1 MVDLAISVGQTQTP
15 EAVLFWVLAPLTVAA
30 ALAMLLV
37 KKAVHSAILMASVMI
52 NLAIFYIAQ
61 DALFLGIVQIV
72 VYTGAVMML
81 FLFILMLVGV
91 DSSDSLTETI
101 PGLRP
106 IAITAAVGFGGLMV
120 SLIGRA
126 TLGRSAIGLEAANS
140 NGNVKGIA
148 QLLFSTYVWPF
159 EVVSALL
166 ITAALGAMV
175 LAHHQSLQLRPTQR
189 QLSTQRFRGA
199 SLANAAGL
207 PAPGVFARHNA
218 VDVPAL
224 LPDGTPAA
232 NSINATLQARGD
244 MLTSGTFELGKVDT
258 SKGEEKLMDAANY
271 LYLSALLFTIGAVGV
286 VVRRN
291 AIVVFM
297 CVELMLN
304 AANLAFVTF
313 SRINGDLNGQVVA
326 FFTMVVAACEV
337 VVGLAI
343 IVTIYRSRRSASVDD
358 ASLLKR

>member
-1 MVDLAISVGQTQTP
+1 MLDLAISVGQTQTP

-30 ALAMLLV
+30 ALGMLLV
-37 KKAVHSAILMASVMI
+37 KKAVHSAILMASVMV

-106 IAITAAVGFGGLMV
+106 IAITAALGFGGLMM
-120 SLIGRA
+120 SLISRA
-126 TLGRSAIGLEAANS
+126 TLGRNAIGLDAANS
-140 NGNVKGIA
+140 LGNVEGIA
-148 QLLFSTYVWPF
+148 QLLFSRYVWPF

-175 LAHHQSLQLRPTQR
+175 LAHHQSLQIRPTQR
-189 QLSTQRFRGA
+189 QLSTQRFRGK

-244 MLTSGTFELGKVDT
+244 MLPSGTFELGKVDT
-258 SKGEEKLMDAANY
+258 SKGEEK
-271 LYLSALLFTIGAVGV
+271 
-286 VVRRN
+286 
-291 AIVVFM
+291 
-297 CVELMLN
+297 
-304 AANLAFVTF
+304 
-313 SRINGDLNGQVVA
+313 
-326 FFTMVVAACEV
+326 
-337 VVGLAI
+337 
-343 IVTIYRSRRSASVDD
+343 
-358 ASLLKR
+358 

>member
-1 MVDLAISVGQTQTP
+1 MVDLAISVGTTQNP
-15 EAVLFWVLAPLTVAA
+15 EAILFWVLAPLTVAA
-30 ALAMLLV
+30 ALGMLLV

-101 PGLRP
+101 TGLRP
-106 IAITAAVGFGGLMV
+106 IAIVASVGFGGLLI

-126 TLGRSAIGLEAANS
+126 TLGRSAVGQSEANM
-140 NGNVKGIA
+140 NGNVKGLA
-148 QLLFSTYVWPF
+148 SLLFSTYVWPF

-175 LAHHQSLQLRPTQR
+175 LAHHQRIQTRPTQR
-189 QLSTQRFRGA
+189 EMSTARFRGE

-207 PAPGVFARHNA
+207 PGPGVYARHNA

-232 NSINATLQARGD
+232 NSINATLKARGD
-244 MLTSGTFELGKVDT
+244 MLTSGSFELGKVDT
-258 SKGEEKLMDAANY
+258 SAEEEK
-271 LYLSALLFTIGAVGV
+271 
-286 VVRRN
+286 
-291 AIVVFM
+291 
-297 CVELMLN
+297 
-304 AANLAFVTF
+304 
-313 SRINGDLNGQVVA
+313 
-326 FFTMVVAACEV
+326 
-337 VVGLAI
+337 
-343 IVTIYRSRRSASVDD
+343 
-358 ASLLKR
+358 

>member
-30 ALAMLLV
+30 ALGMLLV
-37 KKAVHSAILMASVMI
+37 KKAVHSAILMASVMV
-52 NLAIFYIAQ
+52 NLAVFYIAQ

-106 IAITAAVGFGGLMV
+106 IAITAAVGFGGLML

-126 TLGRSAIGLEAANS
+126 TLGRNAIGLDAANS

-175 LAHHQSLQLRPTQR
+175 LAHHQSIQVRPTQR
-189 QLSTQRFRGA
+189 QLSTQRFRGQ

-258 SKGEEKLMDAANY
+258 SKGEEK
-271 LYLSALLFTIGAVGV
+271 
-286 VVRRN
+286 
-291 AIVVFM
+291 
-297 CVELMLN
+297 
-304 AANLAFVTF
+304 
-313 SRINGDLNGQVVA
+313 
-326 FFTMVVAACEV
+326 
-337 VVGLAI
+337 
-343 IVTIYRSRRSASVDD
+343 
-358 ASLLKR
+358 

>member
-1 MVDLAISVGQTQTP
+1 MLDLAISVGQTQTP
-15 EAVLFWVLAPLTVAA
+15 EAVLFWVLAPLTVVA
-30 ALAMLLV
+30 ALGMLLV

-126 TLGRSAIGLEAANS
+126 TLGRNAIGLEAANS
-140 NGNVKGIA
+140 IGNVKGIA

-175 LAHHQSLQLRPTQR
+175 LAHHQSIQVRPTQR
-189 QLSTQRFRGA
+189 QLSTQRFRGE

-258 SKGEEKLMDAANY
+258 SKGEEK
-271 LYLSALLFTIGAVGV
+271 
-286 VVRRN
+286 
-291 AIVVFM
+291 
-297 CVELMLN
+297 
-304 AANLAFVTF
+304 
-313 SRINGDLNGQVVA
+313 
-326 FFTMVVAACEV
+326 
-337 VVGLAI
+337 
-343 IVTIYRSRRSASVDD
+343 
-358 ASLLKR
+358 

>member
-30 ALAMLLV
+30 ALGMLLV
-37 KKAVHSAILMASVMI
+37 KKAVHSAILMASVMV

-106 IAITAAVGFGGLMV
+106 IAITAALGFGGLMM

-126 TLGRSAIGLEAANS
+126 TLGRNAIGLDAANS
-140 NGNVKGIA
+140 LGNVEGIA
-148 QLLFSTYVWPF
+148 QLLFSRYVWPF

-175 LAHHQSLQLRPTQR
+175 LAHHQSIQVRPTQR
-189 QLSTQRFRGA
+189 QLSTQRFRGK

-224 LPDGTPAA
+224 QLFCLMALQLQTPLTPLCKHAVTCCLQEPLNSARSTPA
-232 NSINATLQARGD
+232 R
-244 MLTSGTFELGKVDT
+244 E
-258 SKGEEKLMDAANY
+258 
-271 LYLSALLFTIGAVGV
+271 
-286 VVRRN
+286 
-291 AIVVFM
+291 
-297 CVELMLN
+297 
-304 AANLAFVTF
+304 
-313 SRINGDLNGQVVA
+313 
-326 FFTMVVAACEV
+326 
-337 VVGLAI
+337 
-343 IVTIYRSRRSASVDD
+343 RRSKWMQLIIYIYQHFFSLSV
-358 ASLLKR
+358 LLG

>member
-1 MVDLAISVGQTQTP
+1 MLDLAISVGQTQTP

-30 ALAMLLV
+30 ALGMLLV

-52 NLAIFYIAQ
+52 NLAVFYIAQ

-106 IAITAAVGFGGLMV
+106 IAITAAVGFGGLML

-126 TLGRSAIGLEAANS
+126 TLGRNAIGLDAANS
-140 NGNVKGIA
+140 LGNVEGIA
-148 QLLFSTYVWPF
+148 QLLFSRYVWPF

-175 LAHHQSLQLRPTQR
+175 LAHHQSLQVRPTQR
-189 QLSTQRFRGA
+189 QLSTQRFRGE

-244 MLTSGTFELGKVDT
+244 ILTSGTFELGKVDT
-258 SKGEEKLMDAANY
+258 SKGEEK
-271 LYLSALLFTIGAVGV
+271 
-286 VVRRN
+286 
-291 AIVVFM
+291 
-297 CVELMLN
+297 
-304 AANLAFVTF
+304 
-313 SRINGDLNGQVVA
+313 
-326 FFTMVVAACEV
+326 
-337 VVGLAI
+337 
-343 IVTIYRSRRSASVDD
+343 
-358 ASLLKR
+358 

>member
-1 MVDLAISVGQTQTP
+1 MLDLAISVGQTQTP

-30 ALAMLLV
+30 ALGMLLV
-37 KKAVHSAILMASVMI
+37 KKAVHSAILMASVMV

-106 IAITAAVGFGGLMV
+106 IAIVAALGFGGLLM
-120 SLIGRA
+120 SLISRA
-126 TLGRSAIGLEAANS
+126 TLGRNAIGLDAANS
-140 NGNVKGIA
+140 LGNVEGIA
-148 QLLFSTYVWPF
+148 QLLFSRYVWPF

-175 LAHHQSLQLRPTQR
+175 LAHHQSIQVRPTQR
-189 QLSTQRFRGA
+189 QLSTQRFRGK

-258 SKGEEKLMDAANY
+258 SKGEEK
-271 LYLSALLFTIGAVGV
+271 
-286 VVRRN
+286 
-291 AIVVFM
+291 
-297 CVELMLN
+297 
-304 AANLAFVTF
+304 
-313 SRINGDLNGQVVA
+313 
-326 FFTMVVAACEV
+326 
-337 VVGLAI
+337 
-343 IVTIYRSRRSASVDD
+343 
-358 ASLLKR
+358 

>member
-30 ALAMLLV
+30 ALGMLLV
-37 KKAVHSAILMASVMI
+37 KKAVHSAILMASVMV

-106 IAITAAVGFGGLMV
+106 IAITAALGFGGLMM
-120 SLIGRA
+120 SLISRA
-126 TLGRSAIGLEAANS
+126 TLGRNAIGLDAANS
-140 NGNVKGIA
+140 LGNVEGIA
-148 QLLFSTYVWPF
+148 QLLFSRYVWPF

-175 LAHHQSLQLRPTQR
+175 LAHHQSLQIRPTQR
-189 QLSTQRFRGA
+189 QLSTQRFRGK

-258 SKGEEKLMDAANY
+258 SKGEEK
-271 LYLSALLFTIGAVGV
+271 
-286 VVRRN
+286 
-291 AIVVFM
+291 
-297 CVELMLN
+297 
-304 AANLAFVTF
+304 
-313 SRINGDLNGQVVA
+313 
-326 FFTMVVAACEV
+326 
-337 VVGLAI
+337 
-343 IVTIYRSRRSASVDD
+343 
-358 ASLLKR
+358 

>member
-1 MVDLAISVGQTQTP
+1 MLDLAISVGQTQTP

-30 ALAMLLV
+30 ALGMLLV
-37 KKAVHSAILMASVMI
+37 KKAVHSAILMASVMV
-52 NLAIFYIAQ
+52 NLAVFYIAQ

-106 IAITAAVGFGGLMV
+106 IAIVAAVGFGGLMV

-126 TLGRSAIGLEAANS
+126 TLGRNSIGLDAANS
-140 NGNVKGIA
+140 LGNVEGIA

-175 LAHHQSLQLRPTQR
+175 LAHHQSIQMRPIQR
-189 QLSTQRFRGA
+189 QLSTQRFRGK

-244 MLTSGTFELGKVDT
+244 MLNSGTFELGKVDT
-258 SKGEEKLMDAANY
+258 SKGEEK
-271 LYLSALLFTIGAVGV
+271 
-286 VVRRN
+286 
-291 AIVVFM
+291 
-297 CVELMLN
+297 
-304 AANLAFVTF
+304 
-313 SRINGDLNGQVVA
+313 
-326 FFTMVVAACEV
+326 
-337 VVGLAI
+337 
-343 IVTIYRSRRSASVDD
+343 
-358 ASLLKR
+358 